1 MVTKAILEHAE
12 GKGLPFLGLQAR
24 KFFFFLLLFFSLLK
38 PQVGKK
44 ELQVGKGEPELGQ
57 DEPQV
62 GTEEFSSGG
71 Q

>member
-1 MVTKAILEHAE
+1 MQKARGFHSLVSRPES
-12 GKGLPFLGLQAR
+12 
-24 KFFFFLLLFFSLLK
+24 FFFSSSFFSLLK

>member
-1 MVTKAILEHAE
+1 MQKARGFHSLVSRPES
-12 GKGLPFLGLQAR
+12 
-24 KFFFFLLLFFSLLK
+24 FFFLLFFSLLK